1 MASLLLWMAQLILR
15 LDKYLSIFDG
25 NDVAHVE
32 LSHVLLCS
40 ISNTHHGIRALYKS
54 AAIKLHYIDIIVW
67 CYINLKI
74 NRLKCVTRHT
84 EIWMPSKWMWTA
96 VPMVFG
102 CVPIVCNITTINKW
116 YSHLPQLNSIIISL
130 FWRSWMTPHQFL
142 WVCNIIVLLQSLS
155 LSVFGTEKIVYIHPR
170 IKWLTHH
177 VWSRCIKYVGWTS

>member
-1 MASLLLWMAQLILR
+1 MAYAP
-15 LDKYLSIFDG
+15 
-25 NDVAHVE
+25 
-32 LSHVLLCS
+32 
-40 ISNTHHGIRALYKS
+40 YKS

-84 EIWMPSKWMWTA
+84 EIWMPLKWMWTA

-170 IKWLTHH
+170 INWLTHH